1 MRTLKAYPE
10 YKDSATEW
18 LGEVP
23 SGWKTAKIR
32 RVARIVNGGTP
43 TPAAEYWNGAV
54 LWATPVD
61 LNAVDG
67 RTISTTSRTLTEDGL
82 RAGSAAV
89 RAGSV
94 VLSTRAPIGY
104 SAVAVER
111 TSFNQGCKGL
121 VPSAQLASQFLLFV
135 IQGAK
140 AELIGRGQGTTFLEL
155 STSGLASMPVPIP
168 PRDEQIGIASFLDK
182 ETAEIDVFIAD
193 QEELIGLL
201 AERQRSAHASVMARA
216 DGAPKVRLRYLFA
229 QSKEDNAVDSEI
241 LSVYR
246 DYGVIPKSSRTDNFN
261 KTPEDVSRYLVVRP
275 GYLVV
280 NKMKAWQGSLGLS
293 GHAGIVSPDYE
304 VLRPVS
310 SRLLS
315 EYAHAYLRSPQMIG
329 EYAVRSVGI
338 RPSQWR
344 LYWEQLRDISIPL
357 PSLEVQRDIVR
368 GLEHETTEIDAAIA
382 DAREAIDLSRERRAA
397 LISAAVT
404 GKIDVRSYE
413 EVA

>member
-10 YKDSATEW
+10 YKDSETEW

-61 LNAVDG
+61 LNTVDG

-140 AELIGRGQGTTFLEL
+140 AELIRRGQGTTFLEL

-168 PRDEQIGIASFLDK
+168 ARDEQIGIANFLDK
-182 ETAEIDVFIAD
+182 ETAEIDAFIAD

-201 AERQRSAHASVMARA
+201 AERRAASLLRETLEIKPTVSGSLGRFIRKKERPILGADVVTAFRDGEVTARSNRREEGFTMSEADSGYQGVAVGDIVFHGLDGFAGAVGVSDSDGRCSPVYHVCVSEDGVDPAFMALYLRA
-216 DGAPKVRLRYLFA
+216 
-229 QSKEDNAVDSEI
+229 
-241 LSVYR
+241 
-246 DYGVIPKSSRTDNFN
+246 
-261 KTPEDVSRYLVVRP
+261 
-275 GYLVV
+275 
-280 NKMKAWQGSLGLS
+280 LGLS
-293 GHAGIVSPDYE
+293 GFLHAYAWSVRQRSVDYRNWS
-304 VLRPVS
+304 VFSKLPVS
-310 SRLLS
+310 
-315 EYAHAYLRSPQMIG
+315 
-329 EYAVRSVGI
+329 
-338 RPSQWR
+338 
-344 LYWEQLRDISIPL
+344 L
-357 PSLEVQRDIVR
+357 PSPPEQRGAVER
-368 GLEHETTEIDAAIA
+368 LQSAFSEIDAAIA
-382 DAREAIDLSRERRAA
+382 DAREAIALSRERRAA

-404 GKIDVRSYE
+404 GKIDVRCHG